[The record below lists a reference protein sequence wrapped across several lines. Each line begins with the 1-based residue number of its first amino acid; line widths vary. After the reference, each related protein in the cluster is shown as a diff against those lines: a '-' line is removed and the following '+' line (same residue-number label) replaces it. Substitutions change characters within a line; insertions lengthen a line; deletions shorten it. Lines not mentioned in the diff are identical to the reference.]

1 MELTQGQKAMVSTAL
16 DLVRVGDPDFIY
28 EMDNVMVMMEDIV
41 EEHGLLDHVKVYA
54 LASIALM
61 EVMTHG
67 DSQESFNTALLAL
80 QELVEPIRG

>member
-16 DLVRVGDPDFIY
+16 NLAREGDPDFIY
-28 EMDNVMVMMEDIV
+28 EMDNVMMRMENIV
-41 EEHGLLDHVKVYA
+41 EEHGLLEHVKVYA

-61 EVMTHG
+61 DVVTHG

-80 QELVEPIRG
+80 QELVEK